1 MQGMLQYKVSVL
13 KNENEILKTYL
24 VEYKIY
30 MEQMIQ
36 EMKKTVEDI
45 DVKKGSEVRDESD
58 GEEFGVAI

>member
-1 MQGMLQYKVSVL
+1 MSVL

-24 VEYKIY
+24 VEHKIY

-36 EMKKTVEDI
+36 ELKKTVEDI

>member
-1 MQGMLQYKVSVL
+1 MPGMLQYKVSVL

-24 VEYKIY
+24 VEHKIY

-36 EMKKTVEDI
+36 ELKKTVEDI